1 MIAAGR
7 EERRRPR
14 RKPLLTEVLP
24 PGMIAELQSLGTA
37 LLTVVREHRDAP
49 LAALEGE
56 VLETVRAKLPKLLEE
71 VVKLS
76 TTSLQPTLSHW
87 QQPCPNCGQYAQV
100 QSWRPRTLTTVCGRI
115 TFERPWFVC
124 RDCQH
129 GFSPV
134 DRTLGLQ
141 ARSRLSEGL
150 REWIVGLGASTSFAE
165 AAYWLEKLTGLA
177 VSPET
182 VRQQT
187 EQRGHEMEVAQQQAS
202 EQVKETQEPATPL
215 DAAPGVL
222 VVETDGVMLRYLD
235 GWHEVKLGLVAGH
248 QDGEMVAPSYIA
260 ARMSAE
266 TFGLRLLAE
275 SARRGALEVVAW
287 EGSSVRQPG
296 LAVLREVVVLGDGAP
311 WIWNLAA
318 EHFGERIEI
327 VDFYHASEHAW
338 KVAKALYGEGT
349 VEARTWAIECIEE
362 LLKKGAGP
370 VQKALAVVTAPG
382 NEVAEEV
389 LRVERGYFRTNA
401 ARMDYPKFRELG
413 LPIGS
418 GAVESSAKHLVQ
430 QRMKRPG
437 ARWSDPGAQA
447 VLNVRSHLL
456 SGLPLAS

>member
-1 MIAAGR
+1 
-7 EERRRPR
+7 
-14 RKPLLTEVLP
+14 
-24 PGMIAELQSLGTA
+24 MIAELESLGRA
-37 LLTVVREHRDAP
+37 LLSVAREHRDAP

-56 VLETVRAKLPKLLEE
+56 VLETVRAKLPRLLEE
-71 VVKLS
+71 VVKVS
-76 TTSLQPTLSHW
+76 TTCLQPTLSRW
-87 QQPCPNCGQYAQV
+87 PQPCPNCGQYAQV
-100 QSWRPRTLTTVCGRI
+100 QSWRARTLTTVCGRI

-134 DRTLGLQ
+134 DRTLELR

-150 REWIVGLGASTSFAE
+150 CEWIIGLGASMSFAE
-165 AAYWLEKLTGLA
+165 AAYWLDKLTGLE

-187 EQRGHEMEVAQQQAS
+187 EQRGHEMEVVQQQVS
-202 EQVKETQEPATPL
+202 KQVKETQEPATAVDP
-215 DAAPGVL
+215 APGAL
-222 VVETDGVMLRYLD
+222 VVQTDGVMVRYLD

-248 QDGEMVAPSYIA
+248 QDGEVVAPSYIA

-266 TFGLRLLAE
+266 AFGPRLLAE
-275 SARRGALEVVAW
+275 AARRGALEVVAW
-287 EGSSVRQPG
+287 EGSATQPG

-327 VDFYHASEHAW
+327 VDFYHASEHVW
-338 KVAKALYGEGT
+338 EVAKALYGEGT
-349 VEARTWAIECIEE
+349 VEARTWATERLEE
-362 LLKKGAGP
+362 LLQKGAGP
-370 VQKALAVVTAPG
+370 VQKALSGAVAPA
-382 NEVAEEV
+382 NEVASEV

-401 ARMDYPKFRELG
+401 ARMDYPQCLQLG

-418 GAVESSAKHLVQ
+418 GAVEASAKHLVQ